1 MKFIYEILL
10 FVLISNSA
18 LASTEDAWRIY
29 SQGDK
34 NKYPKLIAELV
45 EDKMYFS
52 AVPFVKEYLVA
63 TSRANDKTFD
73 EVIDKLIY
81 QVGIKQFEVMPT
93 NILEKSNAVT
103 IRYILAKK
111 NFRIGKYETALKY
124 LNKNIEDWHPVKPF
138 SLMLEASI
146 YSIQKK
152 EQEAINLFKECID
165 VSDENLSNEKNPNR
179 IRQLKINR
187 DYCIVGIARTQF
199 ANSKFEDAY
208 LSYLDL
214 SKNSF
219 VWPEVLFEEAWNSFY
234 LKDYNRTLG
243 KLVSYKAPV
252 FDYIFNPEIDVLKGL
267 TYLEL
272 CLWGDSIK
280 TVEDFYA
287 KNEKDYELFK
297 KFISNLGKDYKQFY
311 LIVKDNQ
318 ENPSQYSRLISK
330 ALTSISR
337 DPAYIEL
344 FEAFVSGK
352 EEIER
357 MKQVRNSNMKAVLNE
372 NLKETLTLQR
382 NILGSYIRGQ
392 LQIFSTQMIRAFEDM
407 SYIKLEV
414 LSKKKNELYG
424 QPEIN
429 ENGKRGSLA
438 NLKRTDKQYFWTFNG
453 EFWADELG
461 DYVFSLKSECR

>member
-1 MKFIYEILL
+1 MKIFIALFISIL
-10 FVLISNSA
+10 FNKSTF
-18 LASTEDAWRIY
+18 ASLDDAWRIY

-34 NKYPKLIAELV
+34 NKYPQLISELV

-52 AVPFVKEYLVA
+52 SVPFVKEYLVA

-73 EVIDKLIY
+73 DILDKLIY
-81 QVGIKQFEVMPT
+81 EVGIKQFEVMPT
-93 NILEKSNAVT
+93 NILEKSNAPT

-111 NFRIGKYETALKY
+111 NFRIGKYDAALKY
-124 LNKNIEDWHPVKPF
+124 LNRNVEDWHPVKPF
-138 SLMLEASI
+138 YLMLEASI
-146 YSIQKK
+146 FSIQKK
-152 EQEAINLFKECID
+152 EVDAINSFKECIKI
-165 VSDENLSNEKNPNR
+165 SEENLSNEKNPSR

-187 DYCIVGIARTQF
+187 DYCVVGIARTQF
-199 ANSKFEDAY
+199 ANAKYEDAY

-219 VWPEVLFEEAWNSFY
+219 VWPEILFEEAWNSFY

-243 KLVSYKAPV
+243 KLVSYRAPV
-252 FDYIFNPEIDVLKGL
+252 FNYIFNPEIEVLKGL
-267 TYLEL
+267 TYMEL
-272 CLWGDSIK
+272 CLWGDSTK
-280 TVEDFYA
+280 AVEEFYL
-287 KNEKDYELFK
+287 KNEKDYEVFK
-297 KFISNLGKDYKQFY
+297 KFVAGLGKDYKQYY
-311 LIVKDNQ
+311 LIVKENA
-318 ENPSQYSRLISK
+318 ENPVSSSHLVNK

-344 FEAFVSGK
+344 FEAFLGGK

-357 MKQVRNSNMKAVLNE
+357 MKQMRNANLKAVLNE

-382 NILGSYIRGQ
+382 NIIGSYIRGQ
-392 LQIFSTQMIRAFEDM
+392 MQLFSAQMIRAFEDM

-414 LSKKKNELYG
+414 LSKRKNEIYG
-424 QPEIN
+424 QLEVN

-438 NLKRTDKQYFWTFNG
+438 NLKRSDKQYFWTFNG

-461 DYVFSLKSECR
+461 DYVFSLKSECK